1 MSKSKFDSQ
10 LRCAAANYKRL
21 RPFIAAVDATPDKH
35 YTFHA
40 SGFMPLSI
48 ERLEGESWE
57 GFPVYSMMHYYTQN
71 GDTMRD
77 PDMTFAVLHEGEKL
91 MPLTFRQDG
100 CSFTKYG
107 TLYQEVFPEPGKY
120 IPSLLKDLDT
130 FLSTWTRNIISQ
142 GFRPDE
148 PTRPVSLDEFAE
160 RYASA
165 E

>member
-1 MSKSKFDSQ
+1 
-10 LRCAAANYKRL
+10 
-21 RPFIAAVDATPDKH
+21 
-35 YTFHA
+35 
-40 SGFMPLSI
+40 
-48 ERLEGESWE
+48 
-57 GFPVYSMMHYYTQN
+57 
-71 GDTMRD
+71 
-77 PDMTFAVLHEGEKL
+77 MTFAVIHEGEKL

-130 FLSTWTRNIISQ
+130 FLSTWTRNIIAQ